1 MKSLAVILAAL
12 ALSGCATS
20 AKYEAL
26 LETWKGKSINE
37 LVESWGYPD
46 NTIMA
51 PNGNTVYVY
60 GYHQSTYIPKTNYIS
75 SGVGFDGGNLANSI
89 SISSFGGYT
98 VEESCST
105 YFEVDADK
113 VIIKW
118 KWKGNACR
126 TSIDVT
132 DPKV

>member
-1 MKSLAVILAAL
+1 MRKLAIVAVVL

-26 LETWKGKSINE
+26 LDTWKGKNINE

-46 NTIMA
+46 NTITA

-60 GYHQSTYIPKTNYIS
+60 GYHQSTYIPKTNYVS
-75 SGVGFDGGNLANSI
+75 SGVGFDGGNLDSRI

-98 VEESCST
+98 VEENCST
-105 YFEVDADK
+105 YFEVDSGK
-113 VIIKW
+113 TIIMW
-118 KWKGNACR
+118 KWKGNACK

-132 DPKV
+132 ESKK